1 MSCAP
6 FDLKDYFLEEL
17 DPAGRAAIE
26 RHLDSCATCREEVKA
41 LQLTRSAL
49 LSVADEELPRRIAFV
64 SDRVFEPRWWQKL
77 WHSGPQLGFASAA
90 LVAAALLVHAFVP
103 KTQPVPVVAPVD
115 TAAVERYVQA
125 EVAKRLDTAVAK
137 VVAESEERQTAKVLE
152 VVNTRLKESNARHRD
167 DFLLV
172 KEYLERSEKRNAMF
186 RRAVYDIGD
195 TQ

>member
-1 MSCAP
+1 VAEA
-6 FDLKDYFLEEL
+6 LALG
-17 DPAGRAAIE
+17 PAVG
-26 RHLDSCATCREEVKA
+26 V
-41 LQLTRSAL
+41 
-49 LSVADEELPRRIAFV
+49 
-64 SDRVFEPRWWQKL
+64 
-77 WHSGPQLGFASAA
+77 ASAA